1 MASPFGDDY
10 AGSASVRSMRA
21 WKSRKPG
28 SPTYFATMRPLLSRR
43 YVVGVTLTLPK
54 ARAIPPLARWAIIQ
68 STIAGES
75 MMRLV
80 SLMIGL
86 VLAAPA
92 WAQLENITDREAINA
107 LKSALDR
114 GARAAV
120 AQLGRENGFLGDARV
135 KIPLPESLRRAEK
148 NMRRFGMGK
157 YADELIVTLNRAAEA
172 AVPEAKQLFVD
183 ALRQM
188 SVQDAKGILTGG
200 ETAATEYFRRVTA
213 QELAKRFLP
222 IVRRATARVGLAQKY
237 NQYARHG
244 VRVGLVEAEDANLD
258 DYVTRK
264 ALDGL
269 YFVVAE
275 EERKIRKDPVG
286 AASGLIRKVFGALL

>member
-1 MASPFGDDY
+1 
-10 AGSASVRSMRA
+10 
-21 WKSRKPG
+21 
-28 SPTYFATMRPLLSRR
+28 
-43 YVVGVTLTLPK
+43 
-54 ARAIPPLARWAIIQ
+54 
-68 STIAGES
+68 
-75 MMRLV
+75 MRLV
-80 SLMIGL
+80 SLMVGL

-92 WAQLENITDREAINA
+92 WAQLENITNREAINA
-107 LKSALDR
+107 LKSALER

-120 AQLGRENGFLGDARV
+120 AQLGREDGFLGDARV

-148 NMRRFGMGK
+148 NMRRFGMSR

-172 AVPEAKQLFVD
+172 AVPEAKQLLVD

-200 ETAATEYFRRVTA
+200 DTAGTEYFRRVTA
-213 QELAKRFLP
+213 DELARRFLP
-222 IVRRATARVGLAQKY
+222 IVQRATARVGLAQKY
-237 NQYARHG
+237 NQYAAHG
-244 VRVGLVEAEDANLD
+244 VRVGLVDAEDANLD

-269 YFVVAE
+269 YFMVAE

-286 AASGLIRKVFGALL
+286 TASSLLKKVFGALLK

>member
-1 MASPFGDDY
+1 
-10 AGSASVRSMRA
+10 
-21 WKSRKPG
+21 
-28 SPTYFATMRPLLSRR
+28 
-43 YVVGVTLTLPK
+43 
-54 ARAIPPLARWAIIQ
+54 
-68 STIAGES
+68 
-75 MMRLV
+75 MRLV

-92 WAQLENITDREAINA
+92 WAQLENITNREAINA

-200 ETAATEYFRRVTA
+200 DTAGTEYFRRVTA
-213 QELAKRFLP
+213 DELARRFLP
-222 IVRRATARVGLAQKY
+222 IVQRATARVGLAQKY
-237 NQYARHG
+237 NQYAARG
-244 VRVGLVEAEDANLD
+244 VRVGLVDAQDANLD
-258 DYVTRK
+258 GYVTRK

-269 YFVVAE
+269 FFMVAE

-286 AASGLIRKVFGALL
+286 SASSLIKKVFGALLK

>member
-1 MASPFGDDY
+1 
-10 AGSASVRSMRA
+10 
-21 WKSRKPG
+21 
-28 SPTYFATMRPLLSRR
+28 
-43 YVVGVTLTLPK
+43 
-54 ARAIPPLARWAIIQ
+54 
-68 STIAGES
+68 
-75 MMRLV
+75 MRLV

-92 WAQLENITDREAINA
+92 WAQLENITNREAINA

-188 SVQDAKGILTGG
+188 SVRDAKGILTGG
-200 ETAATEYFRRVTA
+200 ETAASEYFRRVTA

-222 IVRRATARVGLAQKY
+222 IVQRATARVGLAQKY

-286 AASGLIRKVFGALL
+286 TASSLLKKVFGALL

>member
-1 MASPFGDDY
+1 
-10 AGSASVRSMRA
+10 
-21 WKSRKPG
+21 
-28 SPTYFATMRPLLSRR
+28 
-43 YVVGVTLTLPK
+43 
-54 ARAIPPLARWAIIQ
+54 
-68 STIAGES
+68 

-80 SLMIGL
+80 SLLVGL
-86 VLAAPA
+86 VVLAAPA
-92 WAQLENITDREAINA
+92 WAQLENITNREAINA

-120 AQLGRENGFLGDARV
+120 AQLGREDGFLGDARV
-135 KIPLPESLRRAEK
+135 KVPLPESLRRAEK
-148 NMRRFGMGK
+148 NMRRFGMSR

-172 AVPEAKQLFVD
+172 AVPEAKQLLVD

-200 ETAATEYFRRVTA
+200 DTAGTEYFRRVTA
-213 QELAKRFLP
+213 DELARRFLP
-222 IVRRATARVGLAQKY
+222 IVQRATARVGLAQKY
-237 NQYARHG
+237 NQYAARG
-244 VRVGLVEAEDANLD
+244 VRVGLVDAEDANLD

-269 YFVVAE
+269 YFMVAE

-286 AASGLIRKVFGALL
+286 TASSLLKKVFGALGDRPQGLSP

>member
-1 MASPFGDDY
+1 
-10 AGSASVRSMRA
+10 
-21 WKSRKPG
+21 
-28 SPTYFATMRPLLSRR
+28 
-43 YVVGVTLTLPK
+43 
-54 ARAIPPLARWAIIQ
+54 
-68 STIAGES
+68 

-86 VLAAPA
+86 VLALPA
-92 WAQLENITDREAINA
+92 WAQLENISNREAINA

-172 AVPEAKQLFVD
+172 AVPEAKQLFVG

-200 ETAATEYFRRVTA
+200 DTAGTEYFRRATA
-213 QELAKRFLP
+213 DELARRFLP
-222 IVRRATARVGLAQKY
+222 IVQRATARVGLAQKY
-237 NQYARHG
+237 NQYAAHG
-244 VRVGLVEAEDANLD
+244 VRVGLVDAQDANLD

-269 YFVVAE
+269 FFMVAE

-286 AASGLIRKVFGALL
+286 SASSLIKKVFGALL

>member
-1 MASPFGDDY
+1 
-10 AGSASVRSMRA
+10 
-21 WKSRKPG
+21 
-28 SPTYFATMRPLLSRR
+28 
-43 YVVGVTLTLPK
+43 
-54 ARAIPPLARWAIIQ
+54 
-68 STIAGES
+68 

-80 SLMIGL
+80 LLMVGL

-92 WAQLENITDREAINA
+92 WAQLENITNREAINA

-172 AVPEAKQLFVD
+172 AVPEAKQLFID

-188 SVQDAKGILTGG
+188 SVHDAKGILTGG
-200 ETAATEYFRRVTA
+200 ETAGTEYFRRVTA
-213 QELAKRFLP
+213 GELAKRFLP
-222 IVRRATARVGLAQKY
+222 IVQRATARVGLAQKY
-237 NQYARHG
+237 NQYAARG
-244 VRVGLVEAEDANLD
+244 VRVGLVDAQDANLD

-269 YFVVAE
+269 FFMVAE

-286 AASGLIRKVFGALL
+286 AASSLIRKVFGALL